1 MVVSPQCVPCISPVI
16 ETEETSVVCNNEEFD
31 SQIEHLRW
39 LEGDDP
45 LLSKTSRMVN
55 GTPMVA
61 KVDSFTE
68 EQHDALV
75 CPREEATEQTVPLVD
90 NSSKDATTD
99 RSLDISKPAKVSQS
113 SLLRAVEDASST
125 LISYQ
130 QRPSQEDL
138 FSQAAESSTRWKPK
152 EDFPEDDAASS
163 QATIFKKHLR
173 TPVVAM
179 ATEHYETSQL
189 FTDYEK
195 AESKKLVQSSVKSF
209 GKDQAQSFCIP
220 DPYPD
225 CQTNNS
231 IYNSLD
237 HSQSGRIIFSGSS
250 SSRWESSEPSQQQEY
265 RNHPEDTW
273 CTPSPRLDTSD
284 VANKTLSH
292 GKLLLQQNDRMKA
305 VAIDRTSTSS
315 LSAEKRTGSFQ
326 RPLIRDLRQGKV
338 HGLEGRDIC
347 AELFFPVLKDTST
360 ASIPQ
365 RQLQIPTKFPDV
377 ISYKRV
383 LTAVLKEHVNI
394 ILYGVAYNYF
404 SALSKVD
411 ISSYSPC
418 SNNGTNAA
426 QNPPCQ
432 HKQPSK
438 RVCVKKDGP
447 NKGRFFFAC
456 SKARGSQCKW
466 ADQNSQ
472 RSSKGSSS
480 RPLKEVLS
488 DSKSIEMYLK
498 SFGVSLY
505 CESQL
510 IRKNPFSD
518 HLAGAPAWIRKY
530 RQSKLNSERKKLY
543 LRISRKESS
552 SVYGKDDL
560 WVISKDLTFDLSNSF
575 LAKSVFHGPN
585 TASEVEIEPV
595 SGYSPSNW
603 PGEVSVQGR
612 PTVLLGDFAGSDASR
627 PSGSFYN
634 SSARGSI
641 DREKHDI
648 IFITLKTI
656 SSFFLKK
663 IILSKLT
670 NVLRV
675 TCACMHAY
683 NASTELSCLHN
694 IQEFVNPRILPVL
707 PALLNRY
714 TSDVNSSAILSQKSF
729 KSPAVASPSNRK
741 LFCSSQQ
748 IREMAEAVIGQYHL
762 NEDQATAL
770 LSVARMFIDEETDGS
785 PVSLIHGVFGAGKS
799 YLLAVTVLFLCQL
812 FHLHQEN
819 GGDPNDW
826 KVLISSTTNVAV
838 DRILLSLLQLGFEE
852 FIRVGS
858 IRKIAKP
865 VLPYSVHASDKESQE
880 LKELQEMLKGD
891 LSTKEKSF
899 VRKSIERHRLGLNK
913 KMLSKVLV
921 VGVTC
926 AACTFPCIT
935 NLKFPVFFGECSQIT
950 EPACLLPV
958 ARFECQKLV
967 LVGDPKQLDPTI
979 QGSEPAHQFSLE
991 QTLFDRLLLLVMLVD
1006 HPSRLRANVLRTQYR
1021 CHPRISAIAN
1031 ELFYQGK
1038 LLDGVDQSQRKELA
1052 EGFPTL
1058 SFYNVAGG
1066 RECRTTGGS
1075 FLNDKE
1081 AVFLVTMLEM
1091 LMVSGVEPSQVGV
1104 ITLYK
1109 AQVSHISTLLLQ
1121 SRLVGLRDLKAIQIS
1136 TVDAFQGGE
1145 KDIIILSCVRS
1156 DFMGFAASD
1165 KRTNVALTRSKHHLL
1180 IVGNQRILSANSLW
1194 SKVILKCRECK
1205 DGIQYSSSLMKEWSA
1220 KLDEVMLE
1228 EKKTKKKS
1236 KRGLKRKEMDEI
1248 IQSEFTDSPPL
1259 SLDSEDE
1266 EEHSIGE
1273 CTSAVRSQFKPTEN
1287 SLQSEITH
1295 LPAWT
1300 QNQLSTSDRVI
1311 TSSQTTSNLRVIK
1324 HGIAQSV
1331 DVAAS
1336 TPKIVTNS
1344 SSTNS
1349 DEGDSVRNVAEEQVL
1364 MVRHSTDGVFHGADP
1379 ISVQSGDGITELAR
1393 LENSDA
1399 GKNLRDK
1406 TKTDA
1411 SLSNFPF
1418 SSENG
1423 KILVSLGT
1431 EGLLGSEAT
1440 SASFEKSP
1448 SGEGTTTTIWTDDIG
1463 SPSYSP
1469 LKDVAESSD
1478 DDDDNELPNFEFDT
1492 DFL

>member
-1 MVVSPQCVPCISPVI
+1 M
-16 ETEETSVVCNNEEFD
+16 
-31 SQIEHLRW
+31 
-39 LEGDDP
+39 
-45 LLSKTSRMVN
+45 
-55 GTPMVA
+55 
-61 KVDSFTE
+61 
-68 EQHDALV
+68 
-75 CPREEATEQTVPLVD
+75 
-90 NSSKDATTD
+90 
-99 RSLDISKPAKVSQS
+99 
-113 SLLRAVEDASST
+113 
-125 LISYQ
+125 
-130 QRPSQEDL
+130 
-138 FSQAAESSTRWKPK
+138 
-152 EDFPEDDAASS
+152 
-163 QATIFKKHLR
+163 
-173 TPVVAM
+173 
-179 ATEHYETSQL
+179 
-189 FTDYEK
+189 
-195 AESKKLVQSSVKSF
+195 
-209 GKDQAQSFCIP
+209 
-220 DPYPD
+220 
-225 CQTNNS
+225 
-231 IYNSLD
+231 
-237 HSQSGRIIFSGSS
+237 
-250 SSRWESSEPSQQQEY
+250 
-265 RNHPEDTW
+265 
-273 CTPSPRLDTSD
+273 
-284 VANKTLSH
+284 
-292 GKLLLQQNDRMKA
+292 
-305 VAIDRTSTSS
+305 TSS
-315 LSAEKRTGSFQ
+315 LSAEKREGSFQ

-338 HGLEGRDIC
+338 HGLDGRDIC
-347 AELFFPVLKDTST
+347 AELFFPMLKDTST

-365 RQLQIPTKFPDV
+365 RQLQIPTRFPDV

-418 SNNGTNAA
+418 SNNGTIAE

-438 RVCVKKDGP
+438 RVCVKKEGP

-456 SKARGSQCKW
+456 SKARGSQCKFFQW
-466 ADQNSQ
+466 VDQNSQ

-480 RPLKEVLS
+480 RPSKEVLS
-488 DSKSIEMYLK
+488 DSKSIEMYVK

-560 WVISKDLTFDLSNSF
+560 WVISKDLTFDPSNSF

-603 PGEVSVQGR
+603 PGEV
-612 PTVLLGDFAGSDASR
+612 TVHAL
-627 PSGSFYN
+627 
-634 SSARGSI
+634 
-641 DREKHDI
+641 
-648 IFITLKTI
+648 
-656 SSFFLKK
+656 
-663 IILSKLT
+663 
-670 NVLRV
+670 
-675 TCACMHAY
+675 HAY

-770 LSVARMFIDEETDGS
+770 LSVARMFIDEERWIS
-785 PVSLIHGVFGAGKS
+785 WVFGAGKS

-891 LSTKEKSF
+891 LSTMEKSF

-935 NLKFPVFFGECSQIT
+935 NLKFPVVLLDECSQIT

-991 QTLFDRLLLLVMLVD
+991 QTLFDRLLLLGYEPTM
-1006 HPSRLRANVLRTQYR
+1006 LRTQYR

-1058 SFYNVAGG
+1058 SFYNVADG

-1205 DGIQYSSSLMKEWSA
+1205 DGIQDSSSLMREWSA

-1228 EKKTKKKS
+1228 EKKTMKKS
-1236 KRGLKRKEMDEI
+1236 KRVLKRKDMDEI

-1259 SLDSEDE
+1259 SLDSEDDE

-1273 CTSAVRSQFKPTEN
+1273 STPAVNRSQFKPTEN
-1287 SLQSEITH
+1287 SLQSEIAH
-1295 LPAWT
+1295 PPAWT
-1300 QNQLSTSDRVI
+1300 QNQLTASDRVI
-1311 TSSQTTSNLRVIK
+1311 TSSQTTSDLRVIK
-1324 HGIAQSV
+1324 HGIAESV
-1331 DVAAS
+1331 DVATG

-1349 DEGDSVRNVAEEQVL
+1349 DKGDSVRDVAEEQVRK
-1364 MVRHSTDGVFHGADP
+1364 VRPVTDGVFNGADP
-1379 ISVQSGDGITELAR
+1379 ISVPSGDAITEPAR
-1393 LENSDA
+1393 LENSEA
-1399 GKNLRDK
+1399 GQNLRDK
-1406 TKTDA
+1406 TETDA
-1411 SLSNFPF
+1411 SLSNSPF

-1431 EGLLGSEAT
+1431 AEHLGSEAT
-1440 SASFEKSP
+1440 SANFEKSP
-1448 SGEGTTTTIWTDDIG
+1448 SGEGTTTAIWTDDIG

-1469 LKDVAESSD
+1469 LKDVVESSDD